1 MASPLD
7 ADWNNNL
14 ISDDNLNKTTIGNA
28 TSFPSTWRTDRLFFR
43 SDQQKLYKNTG
54 TESSPSWQEMGAS
67 GVTPEMVVMKYT
79 TTPADYTYAT
89 LTSTSSN
96 ASEWVGS
103 TSTGSQVSVGEPNN
117 RFKSRFDA
125 GSDLLG
131 LTVTKL
137 KVYARLS
144 STSHGTN
151 QLTIQCCKGSGNSGG
166 SFGSFRSNETTPTIS
181 TGAQW
186 LEKTLST
193 SWVVEEGD
201 GIGMKI
207 STTGITGYGY
217 RHGNDRD
224 NEVTITGGG
233 SSVCN
238 PSSPSES
245 NNDMSVQYYA
255 TYSGDGANMSGGK
268 WESTSGAG
276 NYVQYDM
283 GSNFQLSGLMVN
295 LNANNTAEKFE
306 VQVAE
311 GLEDSAITIN
321 PADSTVSANHV
332 NFYYGNESHRYRKYG
347 VTVSND
353 DLEGKKIKKI
363 EIYGRRS
370 SGSGGQMK
378 MVIEGGGGE
387 IEESTNSVS
396 VNSFGQTAHWGD
408 SSSTQFLFDGKK
420 KISNG
425 DKIYL
430 YAYDWSSGC
439 CDDFRVGSTSDGSL
453 GSGLKQDIGD
463 LGSTTWDSATTPAF
477 RIYTEGEKAGT
488 FQTVRTLNASQ
499 LTEGDNEFIRFN
511 PKKAQF
517 LKLIDKT
524 TGQSE
529 TTASADY
536 EEDMSDTTGWT
547 FAHSGNNGVS
557 NGVLNYNIKR
567 DGSDDCASY
576 DLGSTLSD
584 TQFIIRYSR
593 EVTANSHSSGSNC
606 IAFVGIGSNAG
617 GQNTSQDFIG
627 FNWASNDND
636 GATYK
641 DNTTL
646 VANAVGGWAEN
657 WKETSGKKYYE
668 IKRTSTTNVVFTV
681 YNDSD
686 FTDVY
691 QTTSATIPSTITGL
705 RYFKV
710 ANWHSS
716 GSGSCTSTGYFDDLK
731 VYDDITS
738 ITTITNPKVMA
749 VTEMKVQANTDEE
762 LGNSHG
768 HLASAIS
775 TTSTSISLSGE

>member
-321 PADSTVSANHV
+321 PADSTVSGNHV

-499 LTEGDNEFIRFN
+499 LTTGQNNFVRFN

-524 TGQSE
+524 AGQ
-529 TTASADY
+529 ASSSPTY
-536 EEDMSDTTGWT
+536 TEDMSDTSGWSFADTGKINVT
-547 FAHSGNNGVS
+547 G
-557 NGVLNYNIKR
+557 GVLDFDLERNSSN
-567 DGSDDCASY
+567 DSASY
-576 DLGSTLSD
+576 DFGSAVSDTVWRLRFKINFNKVSGGSSNGNYGFVGLSD
-584 TQFIIRYSR
+584 S
-593 EVTANSHSSGSNC
+593 NSGTSQTS
-606 IAFVGIGSNAG
+606 
-617 GQNTSQDFIG
+617 SQDFIG
-627 FNWASNDND
+627 W
-636 GATYK
+636 YQQL
-641 DNTTL
+641 DNTSYIHAKDTDGDSL
-646 VANAVGGWAEN
+646 S
-657 WKETSGKKYYE
+657 TSGEDGQQFTPTLNTDYFIDIIRSSATAYSVTW
-668 IKRTSTTNVVFTV
+668 RTGSYDGSVAV
-681 YNDSD
+681 
-686 FTDVY
+686 
-691 QTTSATIPSTITGL
+691 TTSGTCTSGTSGL
-705 RYFKV
+705 RYFV
-710 ANWHSS
+710 IRNLIS
-716 GSGSCTSTGYFDDLK
+716 GNAGRDTEGTI
-731 VYDDITS
+731 DDIQLWNN
-738 ITTITNPKVMA
+738 TTDTVTNPKVVA
-749 VTEMKVQANTDEE
+749 ITEMKVQANTDEE